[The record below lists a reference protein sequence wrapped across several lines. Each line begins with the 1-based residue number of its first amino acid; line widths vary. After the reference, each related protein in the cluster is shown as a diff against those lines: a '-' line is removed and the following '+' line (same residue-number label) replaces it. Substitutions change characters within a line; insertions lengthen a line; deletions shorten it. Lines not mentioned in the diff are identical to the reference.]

1 MFGAEFGTKTSSRSL
16 FSLPPCVSQ
25 HPVPRPFSHQHTA
38 RMGVALRGRVKTCG
52 RGESGPCRPPP
63 TPVWCSG
70 LAFHSSP
77 ISILPVYTFAN
88 YSPCL
93 AEPLIL
99 NHRGKCLRADTL
111 RIEEFLT
118 SCRVDTCLYDD
129 MTECSW
135 SDGGEG
141 HLLEEEGGGPSM
153 PQPRTEKPF
162 KALQKQRSKK
172 KRNAKRSEAQKA
184 LGTTVKLHVLAKY
197 PAQSTID
204 AILTGFNTPG
214 TSEITVPGWV
224 GQPLKDLPSRAYTLT
239 ELIKGFGFRLFPWE
253 GR

>member
-1 MFGAEFGTKTSSRSL
+1 
-16 FSLPPCVSQ
+16 
-25 HPVPRPFSHQHTA
+25 
-38 RMGVALRGRVKTCG
+38 MGVALRGRVKTCG

-239 ELIKGFGFRLFPWE
+239 ELIEGFGFRLFPWE
-253 GR
+253 GRYVTLPLLLF